1 MTANNCSFCYL
12 ACVPP
17 KVPNGM
23 PVSSYMRS
31 LGCNGFNRFFWR
43 VPTTRLRAVLS
54 KPELANAIVFRRSRK
69 VIGHSISECTG
80 TVRLGSFV
88 IIAYRLNKPSRRIR
102 KVIQRALQ
110 RAPYFK
116 LCPSVYAFPQLKRT
130 SMTTS
135 QSTIG
140 RSSKR
145 QSITTPRELVD
156 ILNGFDARVLRLSR
170 LVVLDQAMERELVER
185 MVSTRKAQCRR
196 LTESCKSIVLSAHL
210 QRSEYLVTRALRLKL
225 SEIKYRYR
233 AARAVLSFLK
243 RQMNIDMSDEL
254 FRASRAISSCRD
266 ALRSAEEMQT
276 STPAETTH

>member
-210 QRSEYLVTRALRLKL
+210 QRSEYLVTRALG
-225 SEIKYRYR
+225 
-233 AARAVLSFLK
+233 
-243 RQMNIDMSDEL
+243 
-254 FRASRAISSCRD
+254 
-266 ALRSAEEMQT
+266 
-276 STPAETTH
+276 